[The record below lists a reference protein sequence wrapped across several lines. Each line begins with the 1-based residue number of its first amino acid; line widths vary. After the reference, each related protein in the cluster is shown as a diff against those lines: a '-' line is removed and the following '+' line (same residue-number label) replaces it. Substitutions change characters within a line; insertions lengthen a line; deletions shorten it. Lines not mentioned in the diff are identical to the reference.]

1 LGGAAQLLSLGHM
14 KLAVIV
20 VVVAVVSI
28 IAGFLFIRSRIAE
41 SGTLAQLP
49 QRLAKLKLQDSD
61 PKAFFGFYTRDE
73 DALYFVH
80 EHGVFYL
87 DYELTTSAK
96 KGHADAFRKTAADLG
111 FSVIDT
117 SYYGEYPVLRVK
129 TGESESQAAE
139 VGLKFT
145 QQLFGHDQQT
155 VFEFL
160 P

>member
-1 LGGAAQLLSLGHM
+1 M
-14 KLAVIV
+14 KLIAIIV
-20 VVVAVVSI
+20 VVAAGGVLAVLL
-28 IAGFLFIRSRIAE
+28 FLRSRVAE
-41 SGTLAQLP
+41 SGTLAELP
-49 QRLAKLKLQDSD
+49 QRLAKLKLQDND
-61 PKAFFGFYTRDE
+61 PKAFLGFYTRDG

-87 DYELTTSAK
+87 DYELTTPAT
-96 KGHADAFRKTAADLG
+96 KGYADAFRKTAGELG

-117 SYYGEYPVLRVK
+117 SYYGQYPVLRVRA
-129 TGESESQAAE
+129 GDSEAQAAD

-145 QQLFGHDQQT
+145 QRLFGHDQQT

>member
-1 LGGAAQLLSLGHM
+1 M
-14 KLAVIV
+14 KPILIII
-20 VVVAVVSI
+20 VVAVVCV
-28 IAGFLFIRSRIAE
+28 IAGLLFIRSRFAE
-41 SGTLAQLP
+41 HGTLAELP
-49 QRLAKLKLQDSD
+49 ARLAKLKQQDND
-61 PKAFFGFYTRDE
+61 PKAFFGFHTHDV

-87 DYELTTSAK
+87 DYELTTPDK
-96 KGHADAFRKTAADLG
+96 KACADTFRKVAAELG

-117 SYYGEYPVLRVK
+117 SYYGEYPVLRIK
-129 TGESESQAAE
+129 AGDTETQAAD

-145 QQLFGHDQQT
+145 QRVFGNDQQT

>member
-1 LGGAAQLLSLGHM
+1 M
-14 KLAVIV
+14 KPALIV
-20 VVVAVVSI
+20 VLIVVAGI
-28 IAGFLFIRSRIAE
+28 IAAFLFLRSRIAE
-41 SGTLAQLP
+41 HGTLAELP
-49 QRLAKLKLQDSD
+49 QRLAKLKQQDND

-87 DYELTTSAK
+87 DYELTTPAK
-96 KGHADAFRKTAADLG
+96 KGYADAFRKTAADLD

-117 SYYGEYPVLRVK
+117 SYYGEFPVLRVK
-129 TGESESQAAE
+129 AGDSEAQAAD

-145 QQLFGHDQQT
+145 QRLFGHDQQT